1 MKKLKWHTEQRIIN
15 DYIFNLKLDK
25 EELKYLLEL
34 IEKKKHN
41 TYKKHKFHLEDKKKI
56 EKQEKKEHFLLS
68 LSIKLKNKYLEL
80 G

>member
-1 MKKLKWHTEQRIIN
+1 MKKLKWHDE
-15 DYIFNLKLDK
+15 YGFNLKFDK
-25 EELKYLLEL
+25 EELEYLLKL

-41 TYKKHKFHLEDKKKI
+41 AYKKHKFHLEDKKQI

-68 LSIKLKNKYLEL
+68 LSIKLRNKYLEL